1 MQQREITLRAPDG
14 VVLRGTLS
22 RPQWRRADVAGMVIV
37 HGSGALTRNDVRG
50 DMRALVWK
58 HRLRRRIRY

>member
-22 RPQWRRADVAGMVIV
+22 RLRWRRAGIAGMVIV
-37 HGSGALTRNDVRG
+37 HGLGPLTRNDVRG
-50 DMRALVWK
+50 DMRALV
-58 HRLRRRIRY
+58 